1 MASQLLGR
9 DGMIGEIERLVKSIR
24 GGDLEAVRRLLMI
37 LSSLVPPG
45 IDNMI
50 HLVDKEQYSL
60 YLSSEGL
67 KTVMVARGEFLP
79 FIESHVAKMSFERLS
94 DEDLE
99 KIGGRIGEILGELRV
114 NLGKWLEYDL
124 EDSPLYEKALEYVE
138 WYDSVGK
145 SL

>member
-1 MASQLLGR
+1 MG
-9 DGMIGEIERLVKSIR
+9 DVERLIRSIR

-79 FIESHVAKMSFERLS
+79 FIESHVAKMGFERLS
-94 DEDLE
+94 DEDLA
-99 KIGGRIGEILGELRV
+99 RIGERIGDILAELRE
-114 NLGKWLEYDL
+114 NLGRWLEYGL
-124 EDSPLYEKALEYVE
+124 EDNPLYEKALEYVK
-138 WYDSVGK
+138 WYDSVGR